1 LGIPTFGNT
10 DISGNLTV
18 VGTINDAVIV
28 SRPSNLEYPQQP
40 AISSTSANT
49 VVIGGNIAPLCDT
62 LNSVLIGTNSSTT
75 GYGVGTSVVI
85 GYNNLF

>member
-1 LGIPTFGNT
+1 
-10 DISGNLTV
+10 
-18 VGTINDAVIV
+18 V
-28 SRPSNLEYPQQP
+28 SRPSNLGISATTA

-62 LNSVLIGTNSSTT
+62 PNSVLIGNSSTT

-85 GYNNLF
+85 GYNNLNSLTDSTNLELLLVPIV